1 MTDVLDGSLSLGEA
15 VSMDRVHL
23 GLEVLYKEKKHC
35 EIPCKYLEKTV
46 TKSGILIT
54 KKKSH
59 KILEGLVFTI

>member
-1 MTDVLDGSLSLGEA
+1 MTDVLDGILSLGEA

-23 GLEVLYKEKKHC
+23 GLEVQREKHC